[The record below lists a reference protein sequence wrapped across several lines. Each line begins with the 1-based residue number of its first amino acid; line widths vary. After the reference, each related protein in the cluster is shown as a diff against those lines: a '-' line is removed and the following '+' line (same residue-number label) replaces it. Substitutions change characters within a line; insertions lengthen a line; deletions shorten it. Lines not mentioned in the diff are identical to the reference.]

1 MADGTLQLS
10 GRQGR
15 ARSDSLPLRFAEEGA
30 LVVIKQKP
38 RPERLAEAMRR
49 VCGRARSFVPSLQVH
64 TWCRPLSLHGAG
76 RSLLPAPPRRGAD
89 SLPYQPA
96 GNSENQ
102 LVLFRP
108 FISSPEPGAV
118 PARTEVFQT
127 HGRAGRDVSSEA
139 VCSHTSPSQAM
150 PLRPRGGN
158 DWPIFSFLFFL
169 NCGRIHVTKLTT
181 LAIFRWNEW
190 VSTVRWHQAHSRCR
204 VTVTAVPLQT
214 EALRPRHRFPTLPS
228 PRLLEPIIPRSVS
241 ENVTTLGT

>member
-15 ARSDSLPLRFAEEGA
+15 ARSESLPLRFAEEGA

-38 RPERLAEAMRR
+38 RPERLAEATQR
-49 VCGRARSFVPSLQVH
+49 VCGRAGSFVPSLQVH
-64 TWCRPLSLHGAG
+64 TWRRPAAF
-76 RSLLPAPPRRGAD
+76 SLLLLGGAQIPFLIA
-89 SLPYQPA
+89 SWKLRKLTRVV
-96 GNSENQ
+96 SS
-102 LVLFRP
+102 FRP
-108 FISSPEPGAV
+108 CISSPEPSAV
-118 PARTEVFQT
+118 PVRTEVFQT

-158 DWPIFSFLFFL
+158 DWPIFSFFFL

-190 VSTVRWHQAHSRCR
+190 VSTVRWHQAHSHCR

-214 EALRPRHRFPTLPS
+214 EALRPRHRFPHPAFS
-228 PRLLEPIIPRSVS
+228 PAPGAHHSTFCLRECDDSGHLM
-241 ENVTTLGT
+241 